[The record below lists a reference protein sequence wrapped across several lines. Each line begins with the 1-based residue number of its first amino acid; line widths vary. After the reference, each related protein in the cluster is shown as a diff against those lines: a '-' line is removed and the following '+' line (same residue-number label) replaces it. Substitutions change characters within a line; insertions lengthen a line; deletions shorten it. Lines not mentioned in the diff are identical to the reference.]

1 MAVPLTDAVRRV
13 LEAPNYAHLAT
24 LMKDGSPQV
33 SPVWVDVDGDHVL
46 VNTAA
51 GRLKERNVRRDPR
64 VALSIRDLSRGE
76 EEVTI
81 RGRVVEITEEGAR
94 AHIDAL
100 SRKYAGHDYQGMKPG
115 MVRLIL
121 RIEVDHVTGG

>member
-1 MAVPLTDAVRRV
+1 MAVKLTDEQRAV
-13 LEAPNYAHLAT
+13 LEKPNFAHLAT
-24 LMKDGSPQV
+24 VMADGSPQV
-33 SPVWVDVDGDHVL
+33 SPVWVDVEGDHVL

-64 VALSIRDLSRGE
+64 VALSIRDQDRVD

-81 RGRVVEITEEGAR
+81 RGRVIEITEAGADE
-94 AHIDAL
+94 HIDAL
-100 SRKYAGHDYQGMKPG
+100 ARKYTGRDFQGRRPG

-121 RIEVDHVTGG
+121 RIEPEHVTGG